1 MAVTHTI
8 RAKLNEEI
16 IDGVGVPKSV
26 NIKGAGFLAPSAL
39 VDVALEVL
47 KTYTGVEFPDYVP
60 IMPDWGMRSDD
71 MDIAV
76 VYRRY

>member
-1 MAVTHTI
+1 MAVTHNI
-8 RAKLNEEI
+8 SARLNEEVVN
-16 IDGVGVPKSV
+16 GVSIPKSV